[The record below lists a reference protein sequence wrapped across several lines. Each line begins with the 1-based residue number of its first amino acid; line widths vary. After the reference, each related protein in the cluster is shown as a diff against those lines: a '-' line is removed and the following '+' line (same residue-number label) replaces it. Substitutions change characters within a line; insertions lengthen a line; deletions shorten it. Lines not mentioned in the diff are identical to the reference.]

1 MVKIGQKIA
10 CVLSNNFMTGYN
22 GTIHWCE
29 GKNGCIEKQLFI
41 YFLHKDGLLYRLK
54 SLIVFDMLNYF
65 LLTALALNTGL
76 QSQ

>member
-1 MVKIGQKIA
+1 MDAWKKNNS
-10 CVLSNNFMTGYN
+10 LS
-22 GTIHWCE
+22 I
-29 GKNGCIEKQLFI
+29 
-41 YFLHKDGLLYRLK
+41 FLHKDGLLYRLK